1 MDIICWS
8 ELVALVH
15 GLKLYM
21 AFTEAML
28 AEILNFLGLRNLSRS
43 LPKVPKVQLVQ
54 EDM

>member
-8 ELVALVH
+8 ELVALVN

-28 AEILNFLGLRNLSRS
+28 AETLNFLRNLSRI

-54 EDM
+54 KDR